1 MKCLISF
8 CRFIELS
15 VSLEL
20 WWALGVDDY
29 RLAGKQ
35 DYSAERILMIDW
47 IDGEDLR
54 DFIEVQVGW
63 KVVGEGCINIYF
75 HFGSKCVSVRL

>member
-1 MKCLISF
+1 M
-8 CRFIELS
+8 
-15 VSLEL
+15 
-20 WWALGVDDY
+20 
-29 RLAGKQ
+29 GKQ

-47 IDGEDLR
+47 IGGEDLR

-75 HFGSKCVSVRL
+75 ALGRSVSAYGCKR